1 MFRRPITIIAYLA
14 FVALAS
20 AGVWAIAFTSG
31 LGNLAARG
39 DGDLSLASDRLTG
52 QLQRFRELAVI
63 LADHPV
69 LVSKVATNAPSNSS
83 VRALL
88 RQTADKTG
96 TREILLL
103 DARGELVAASDP
115 LPAQSLVASPYVIR
129 ALTGALGA
137 HHSTDPLN
145 RDRLFSYA
153 APIFG
158 ADGPVIGVVIVRLTV
173 ETIETD
179 WRADPEVVFFTDE
192 LGVVFTSNR
201 SELVFQARP
210 TDGVSEQIRIDYPG
224 IALSA
229 FVPHSE
235 RQVAGYR
242 LWSVDGGRYLPR
254 WAMYLT
260 RPLPV
265 IAMTGE
271 ALINIAPVMRN
282 ATLQAAATGALLL
295 LFGAALFVAA
305 DRRKTLQTRLN
316 AEAHAN
322 AVLESR
328 VTQRT
333 SALSTANT
341 ALRREVSERQEAEA
355 ALKQA
360 QADLVQAGKLS
371 ALGQMSAGISHELN
385 QPLMAIRSF
394 AENGVA
400 FIDRDRSD
408 QAAKN
413 LTRISDLARR
423 MGRIIKN
430 LRAFARQEDEPLGR
444 VDLTGVL
451 DAALE
456 LTDTRLERDGITLDY
471 TRPEGAIWVRAGEVR
486 LSQVF
491 INLITNAADAM
502 TETPEKRLRITVTT
516 AETMMVTFQDNGPGI
531 ADPDRIFD
539 PFYSTKEVGASEGMG
554 LGLSISYG
562 IVQSFGGDIRGAN
575 SDTGAMFTVTLSPW
589 VNTQDR
595 AA

>member
-1 MFRRPITIIAYLA
+1 
-14 FVALAS
+14 
-20 AGVWAIAFTSG
+20 
-31 LGNLAARG
+31 
-39 DGDLSLASDRLTG
+39 
-52 QLQRFRELAVI
+52 
-63 LADHPV
+63 
-69 LVSKVATNAPSNSS
+69 
-83 VRALL
+83 
-88 RQTADKTG
+88 
-96 TREILLL
+96 
-103 DARGELVAASDP
+103 
-115 LPAQSLVASPYVIR
+115 
-129 ALTGALGA
+129 
-137 HHSTDPLN
+137 
-145 RDRLFSYA
+145 
-153 APIFG
+153 
-158 ADGPVIGVVIVRLTV
+158 
-173 ETIETD
+173 
-179 WRADPEVVFFTDE
+179 
-192 LGVVFTSNR
+192 
-201 SELVFQARP
+201 
-210 TDGVSEQIRIDYPG
+210 
-224 IALSA
+224 
-229 FVPHSE
+229 
-235 RQVAGYR
+235 
-242 LWSVDGGRYLPR
+242 
-254 WAMYLT
+254 
-260 RPLPV
+260 
-265 IAMTGE
+265 
-271 ALINIAPVMRN
+271 
-282 ATLQAAATGALLL
+282 
-295 LFGAALFVAA
+295 
-305 DRRKTLQTRLN
+305 
-316 AEAHAN
+316 
-322 AVLESR
+322 
-328 VTQRT
+328 
-333 SALSTANT
+333 
-341 ALRREVSERQEAEA
+341 
-355 ALKQA
+355 
-360 QADLVQAGKLS
+360 
-371 ALGQMSAGISHELN
+371 MSAGISHELN

-456 LTDTRLERDGITLDY
+456 LSDTRLERDGITLDY